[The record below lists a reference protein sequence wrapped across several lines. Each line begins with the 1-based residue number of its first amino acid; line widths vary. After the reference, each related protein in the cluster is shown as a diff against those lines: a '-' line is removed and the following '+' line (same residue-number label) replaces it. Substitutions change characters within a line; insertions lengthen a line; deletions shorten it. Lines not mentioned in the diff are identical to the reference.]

1 MVNCILATVL
11 AVSGD
16 LLLEIGTVVISAI
29 LSLDDE

>member
-1 MVNCILATVL
+1 MINCILAAVL

-29 LSLDDE
+29 LSLDDQ